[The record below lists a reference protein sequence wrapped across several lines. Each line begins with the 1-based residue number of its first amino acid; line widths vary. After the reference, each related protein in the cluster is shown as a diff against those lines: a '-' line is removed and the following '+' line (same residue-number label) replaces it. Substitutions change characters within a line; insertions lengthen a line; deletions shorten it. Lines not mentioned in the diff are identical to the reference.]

1 MNLVELLLLSLA
13 LGVDCF
19 VVSFSQ
25 GLIFTKNKRLNAL
38 KLASVMGLF
47 QGGMPI
53 ISYLATS
60 LVSNYLEGIAKWI
73 VFIIFV
79 ALGLNFIKEAFDSEK
94 ERNISCIGFRCLIS
108 FGIATSI
115 DALGAG
121 VNLKFTGSNLTQA
134 VLIIGLG
141 SFLLSVIG
149 FLSGNKLKNIPSKFL
164 EICGGI
170 ILIGLGIKALI

>member
-1 MNLVELLLLSLA
+1 MNLVELLLLSIA

-25 GLIFTKNKRLNAL
+25 GLIFTQNKRLNAL
-38 KLASVMGLF
+38 KSASVMGLF
-47 QGGMPI
+47 QGGMPV

-60 LVSNYLEGIAKWI
+60 LVSNYLAEIAKWI
-73 VFIIFV
+73 VFVIFV
-79 ALGLNFIKEAFDSEK
+79 ALGLNFIKEAFGAEK
-94 ERNISCIGFRCLIS
+94 ERNISCIGFKCLIS

-121 VNLKFTGSNLTQA
+121 VNLKFTDTNLLQS
-134 VLIIGLG
+134 VLIIGVG
-141 SFLLSVIG
+141 AFLLSVTG
-149 FLSGNKLKNIPSKFL
+149 FLIGNKLKNIPSEFL
-164 EICGGI
+164 EVCGGL